1 MSRFSL
7 CKISL
12 NDVFFN
18 LYFYHKRVYVD
29 KQITNVM
36 WKSVMKLFMIYKA
49 FQPNMENVLMMKQ
62 EKFIRHV
69 FVSECEVK

>member
-1 MSRFSL
+1 
-7 CKISL
+7 
-12 NDVFFN
+12 
-18 LYFYHKRVYVD
+18 
-29 KQITNVM
+29 
-36 WKSVMKLFMIYKA
+36 MKLFMIYKA